1 VSYLDDLDGPAVV
14 VYPVD
19 DVIVTLSNPVPI
31 LSGEFLTTWRSR
43 AGGQPLDPRHETPE
57 LGLGDGAEF
66 VFSRLLDEVTIG
78 GRHA

>member
-1 VSYLDDLDGPAVV
+1 MDGPAVV

-19 DVIVTLSNPVPI
+19 DGIVTLSNPVPI
-31 LSGEFLTTWRSR
+31 LSGGFLTTWRSR
-43 AGGQPLDPRHETPE
+43 ASGQPLDPRRETPE